1 MGKKFRSNQG
11 IIILI
16 SIIIGI
22 IMITSAYFEMKQS
35 KEEVFHLLNEHAAS
49 LIETVS
55 LSAVNTLNS
64 SYEIE
69 DLIIERLFNNAWL
82 IRSLDS
88 LNLLSKSKLIEIGR
102 DNNLFR
108 INIFNSKGD
117 RVLSN
122 RIPTKDHSHPEGPV
136 NRYEEI
142 EPILS
147 HKTNTLIIG
156 LKQAEHAD
164 EQRYAVAIAR
174 ANNRGAIVIN
184 LDAKNFLEFRKKIGI
199 GKIIQDIADNPGID
213 FIALQ
218 DTIGIIAAS
227 KNVNSLT
234 PLLKN
239 RFLTT
244 AFYVNKIFTRIMNFN
259 GKETY
264 EVVKRLEYENSILGI
279 FRVGL
284 SLNEVRNVEA
294 RINRRIVIISVILAM
309 IAVIVLSIL
318 FISQNLKTVSNE
330 FKSFKTL
337 TSQVLENM
345 GDAVIL
351 LNNKME
357 IILFNKQSEDLFRI
371 KANEIVNKDL
381 SKINGGILN
390 FIKEKI
396 SGLLNIKYFE
406 RTIELYEV
414 RKYLSFSISQN
425 KEENNEAENYTVVIK
440 DLTAQKMLEEQAE
453 RNEKLSAMGEL
464 ASGVAHEIRNPINSI
479 GMIAQRLKREF
490 EPKKDE
496 EEYHLITKVLKD
508 EVSRINKIISQFLN
522 YAKPLQLQSREI
534 NAKDFFEEVFQLFID
549 QANSK
554 RIKFELLNHESLSIR
569 LDPELIKQ
577 SLMNLIQ
584 NSFDAVTE
592 NGLVNLNYYLL
603 GKSFIIE
610 VRDNGTGI
618 SDEYKR
624 KIFDLYFSTK
634 KDGNGLGLSITQKII
649 SQHNG
654 TIEIEDNLPKG
665 TIFKIK
671 IPKQ

>member
-1 MGKKFRSNQG
+1 
-11 IIILI
+11 
-16 SIIIGI
+16 
-22 IMITSAYFEMKQS
+22 
-35 KEEVFHLLNEHAAS
+35 
-49 LIETVS
+49 
-55 LSAVNTLNS
+55 
-64 SYEIE
+64 
-69 DLIIERLFNNAWL
+69 D
-82 IRSLDS
+82 
-88 LNLLSKSKLIEIGR
+88 LLSQSKLIEIGK
-102 DNNLFR
+102 DNDLFR
-108 INIFNSKGD
+108 INIFNSQGD

-122 RIPTKDHSHPEGPV
+122 RVPTKDHSHPEGPV

-156 LKQAEHAD
+156 LKEAEHAD

-174 ANNRGAIVIN
+174 ANNWGAIVIN

-234 PLLKN
+234 PILKN
-239 RFLTT
+239 RFLTS

-264 EVVKRLEYENSILGI
+264 EVVKRLEFENSVLGI

-294 RINRRIVIISVILAM
+294 RTNRRIIIISVILAM

-337 TSQVLENM
+337 TGQVLENM
-345 GDAVIL
+345 GDAVIV
-351 LNNKME
+351 LNKKME
-357 IILFNKQSEDLFRI
+357 IVLFNKQSEDLFRV
-371 KANEIVNKDL
+371 KASEIVNNDI
-381 SKINGGILN
+381 SKIAGGILG
-390 FIKEKI
+390 FIKEEVKKLV
-396 SGLLNIKYFE
+396 SIKYFE
-406 RTIELYEV
+406 KTIELFKV
-414 RKYLSFSISQN
+414 RKYLSFSVSLN
-425 KEENNEAENYTVVIK
+425 KEENEEAENYTVVIK
-440 DLTAQKMLEEQAE
+440 DLTAQKLLEVQAE

-522 YAKPLQLQSREI
+522 YAKPLQLQKKEI
-534 NAKDFFEEVFQLFID
+534 NAKDFFNEVFQLFID

-554 RIKFELLNHESLSIR
+554 HIKFELLNHQSLSII

-584 NSFDAVTE
+584 NAFDAVAE
-592 NGLVNLNYYLL
+592 NGIVNLNYYLL

-610 VRDNGTGI
+610 VRDDGTGI

-671 IPKQ
+671 IPEQ